1 MDLKGREEL
10 KEKLDRVYD
19 PAIARSED
27 DIAGPSLEK
36 YGGRVIVGAGPFEV
50 MEGSWAPHR
59 VVVMEFDSVE
69 RAREWYASDEFAPAL
84 AIRLKAATTD
94 LIIVDGV

>member
-1 MDLKGREEL
+1 MAGYVIADVDVHDMDA
-10 KEKLDRVYD
+10 LDEYHK
-19 PAIARSED
+19 
-27 DIAGPSLEK
+27 IAGPSLEK
-36 YGGRVIVGAGPFEV
+36 YGGRVKVGAGPFEV
-50 MEGSWAPHR
+50 MEGSWSPHR
-59 VVVMEFDSVE
+59 VVVMEFESVE